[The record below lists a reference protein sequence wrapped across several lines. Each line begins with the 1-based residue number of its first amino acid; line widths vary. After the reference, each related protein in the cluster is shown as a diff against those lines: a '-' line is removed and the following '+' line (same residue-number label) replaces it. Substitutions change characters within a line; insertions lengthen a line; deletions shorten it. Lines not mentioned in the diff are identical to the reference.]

1 MEEFAESLATLRSAI
16 DSPLLEFEEVPPPSR
31 MAPFTAA
38 LVMRTM
44 ANDGREPLAQ
54 GRFVILH
61 DPDEQAGWNGTYRLV
76 AQLRSQVDPEMGHDP
91 LLTEALWAWTDDC
104 LLEEGAAYHDLTG
117 TVTRE
122 FSESFG
128 GLSLR
133 GSTLNVEI
141 RASWTPSTT
150 DLGAHLRAWTDLM
163 LRTSGVASQRF
174 LEGV

>member
-38 LVMRTM
+38 LVMRTV

-76 AQLRSQVDPEMGHDP
+76 AQLRK
-91 LLTEALWAWTDDC
+91 LTLKWGMTRCSPKLSGRGQMIAW
-104 LLEEGAAYHDLTG
+104 LKKE
-117 TVTRE
+117 R
-122 FSESFG
+122 
-128 GLSLR
+128 R
-133 GSTLNVEI
+133 I
-141 RASWTPSTT
+141 TT
-150 DLGAHLRAWTDLM
+150 
-163 LRTSGVASQRF
+163 
-174 LEGV
+174 